1 MMYASKGP
9 TIISTK
15 YSFDIICMDP
25 FHDKGVEKPLFLDGT
40 YKAGTLDIMKK
51 CLRKGDIFIDVG
63 ANMGLMSIFA
73 SKVLDNNGIVYSFE
87 PEPETFMILKKNI
100 EINLIKNIRIYNIGL
115 GEKKSKSYIY
125 TNPYAG
131 RGSASLVK
139 TLSQNDSKRY
149 EVYIETL
156 DNFILEHN
164 VTDVKMLKI
173 DVEGW
178 ELQVLKGAKYLLQ
191 SEWAPIICI
200 EYSKIQ
206 SSDEQLL
213 DIYSYILS
221 INDYVVYKLK
231 RGKGMQSKL
240 IKITNSSELP
250 YHDNIFCFLPL
261 HFKDLPKDM
270 FILNS
275 NRNKTVQKDI

>member
-1 MMYASKGP
+1 ME
-9 TIISTK
+9 
-15 YSFDIICMDP
+15 
-25 FHDKGVEKPLFLDGT
+25 HD
-40 YKAGTLDIMKK
+40 
-51 CLRKGDIFIDVG
+51 
-63 ANMGLMSIFA
+63 
-73 SKVLDNNGIVYSFE
+73 
-87 PEPETFMILKKNI
+87 
-100 EINLIKNIRIYNIGL
+100 
-115 GEKKSKSYIY
+115 
-125 TNPYAG
+125 
-131 RGSASLVK
+131 
-139 TLSQNDSKRY
+139 
-149 EVYIETL
+149 
-156 DNFILEHN
+156 

-178 ELQVLKGAKYLLQ
+178 ELRVLKGAKYMLQ